1 MLLDLRRGLIAL
13 LALTVIVGIG
23 YPLLVF
29 GIGQAVFR
37 GAAGGSPVTSGGR
50 VVGSALIGQS
60 FSNPRYFV
68 GRPSA
73 AGNGYDAGAS
83 GASNLGPTS
92 AKLEQE
98 VRTRLAAL
106 IKANPG
112 ATAGEVPAELV
123 TASGSGLDPDISP
136 AAARFQVGRVA
147 AARHLDPA
155 TVRRLVDGH
164 VEGRTLGLFGEP
176 HVNVLQ
182 LNLALDRLQAKR

>member
-29 GIGQAVFR
+29 SIGQAVFR
-37 GAAGGSPVTSGGR
+37 GAGGGSPVTSGGR

-60 FSNPRYFV
+60 FSNPRYFA

-106 IKANPG
+106 IKADPG

-136 AAARFQVGRVA
+136 AAARFQVVRVA
-147 AARHLDPA
+147 AARQLDPA